1 MASSSGVNAPHEVSL
16 LIDFRPVWDTDI
28 WLRVGDIP
36 LDDQR
41 PNVCR
46 PWLIPDVDS
55 AERSACDASHH
66 DCPFHH
72 LWFCDVLD
80 SSK

>member
-1 MASSSGVNAPHEVSL
+1 MASMSGVNAPHEVSL
-16 LIDFRPVWDTDI
+16 LIDFRPVWDADI
-28 WLRVGDIP
+28 RLWDGDIP
-36 LDDQR
+36 LDNQR

-46 PWLIPDVDS
+46 PWRISNVDS
-55 AERSACDASHH
+55 AERSTGAPPHH